1 MSFEIRILG
10 PADTAVLTRVAEDV
24 FDHPVDPALAETFLA
39 DPRHHLAV
47 AIDRGVVVGF
57 ASGVHYIHPD
67 KAAELWINEVA
78 VAPTHHGQGI
88 GKAVVHALLVAG
100 RQAGC
105 REAWV
110 LTDDQNKAALN
121 LYRAAGGKRTPVPQV
136 MFSFDLDEVARPGSL
151 KRITRP

>member
-1 MSFEIRILG
+1 MPKDSTRSFSGLRHGAGASTSVMVSWLAAICWCDGWGPRRLMADRHRSPGMSFEIRILG
-10 PADTAVLTRVAEDV
+10 SADTAVLTRVAEDV

-88 GKAVVHALLVAG
+88 GKAVV
-100 RQAGC
+100 
-105 REAWV
+105 
-110 LTDDQNKAALN
+110 
-121 LYRAAGGKRTPVPQV
+121 
-136 MFSFDLDEVARPGSL
+136 
-151 KRITRP
+151 